1 MDAEQVANDLA
12 KHEAVCAERW
22 KTAFN
27 RFDDMD
33 KAVKRVETILI
44 TAAGGLIVGGAS
56 LIVTMWTMHSQE
68 KIMEMDYSKKDIT
81 KAPKIKKVVK
91 EVPEGCGLFQKPRQT
106 NWKAIK
112 ATGES
117 QFFATRQEGLEWLTK

>member
-33 KAVKRVETILI
+33 DSIKRIETILI
-44 TAAGGLIVGGAS
+44 SACGGLIVGAATMA
-56 LIVTMWTMHSQE
+56 LTMWTMHS
-68 KIMEMDYSKKDIT
+68 
-81 KAPKIKKVVK
+81 
-91 EVPEGCGLFQKPRQT
+91 
-106 NWKAIK
+106 
-112 ATGES
+112 
-117 QFFATRQEGLEWLTK
+117 